1 MNYLDL
7 LPDDLIE
14 IISKKL
20 IKLQIRREE
29 KLEKKKK
36 EQLNNTNFAKAIK
49 KAYSKYNNILDYEFC
64 IFGEITYIK
73 VNFIDSRFN
82 EFVTILMAHNFL
94 KKISMEIISIVNI
107 YMSLS

>member
-14 IISKKL
+14 IINKKL
-20 IKLQIRREE
+20 IEAQNKDKRKIRKETKRAAKQHKFCE
-29 KLEKKKK
+29 KL
-36 EQLNNTNFAKAIK
+36 LK

-64 IFGEITYIK
+64 IGGEITYIK

-82 EFVTILMAHNFL
+82 EFVTILLADNF
-94 KKISMEIISIVNI
+94 
-107 YMSLS
+107 

>member
-14 IISKKL
+14 IINKKTNKLQNKERRKIRKEKKRTAKQYKFCKKL
-20 IKLQIRREE
+20 
-29 KLEKKKK
+29 LE
-36 EQLNNTNFAKAIK
+36 

-64 IFGEITYIK
+64 IGGEITYIK

-82 EFVTILMAHNFL
+82 EFVTIIVSDNF
-94 KKISMEIISIVNI
+94 VF
-107 YMSLS
+107 

>member
-14 IISKKL
+14 IINKKL
-20 IKLQIRREE
+20 IVLQNKERRKIR
-29 KLEKKKK
+29 KEKKRTAK
-36 EQLNNTNFAKAIK
+36 QINFCQKLLK

-64 IFGEITYIK
+64 IGGEITYIK

-82 EFVTILMAHNFL
+82 EFVTI
-94 KKISMEIISIVNI
+94 IVFD
-107 YMSLS
+107 